1 MESYK
6 ELYFKLFDS
15 TTKAIEILQQAQRE
29 TEEIYIANGKDG
41 ETMENEGLSFANEDV
56 QRS

>member
-1 MESYK
+1 MEPYK

-29 TEEIYIANGKDG
+29 TEELF
-41 ETMENEGLSFANEDV
+41 MENEREREVGEGEGNLNPPAAQF
-56 QRS
+56 